1 MKRIL
6 TTGAALAIV
15 AVSSGC
21 VDLSEKL
28 VSNLT
33 NEFISTPE
41 GLTAATNAI
50 YNQLRG
56 YYGREQNMA
65 VTDLGT
71 DLFFNGD
78 QVAAGG
84 AQNWEY
90 LNTYASGLN
99 SADSRIQFTWEPMYI
114 QISRANVVLEQGA
127 KVPVGG
133 VLTQAVKDSRLGE
146 AHFLRALAYF
156 ELVQAFGDVT
166 LNLKAVPGG
175 TEASRS
181 PAADVY
187 KVIIAD
193 LDSAITLLPET
204 QTDWGR
210 VRKGAAQHLLAKVY
224 LTRSY
229 KSYAE
234 PTDAQK
240 ALDNA
245 KLVLNNTANYDLVPV
260 YANLFCGNQLTAI
273 AGKDPLRQGLCNTA
287 TGSGFSEQNKE
298 VIFSV
303 AYSFDTQQ
311 YTSGLSNFLHLEYLG
326 HYDNDPGVSVGL
338 TRDLDNGR
346 PFRRLRASPFLISLF
361 DQTRW
366 AGTPGGSDV
375 VDTRFDGTFQTLW
388 FANTTGNN
396 AAQGNNGNPPAIN
409 CPATCTSGQA
419 VALTD
424 TALWMPGYPVS
435 NALRQTKKFT
445 IIEPYNS
452 TNNATACPNIGKPGI
467 PDDDCDLGARG
478 ANKGQRR
485 YGWELFP
492 SMKKY
497 QDNAR
502 VGGFNDQEGGK
513 DLMLMRVGETYLL
526 AAEAALKLNN
536 TAEAATYIKALR
548 VRAAC
553 GGPPGCAVSHKA
565 DAAFVDVP
573 AGQITL
579 DFIMD
584 ERARELAGELNRWQ
598 DLVRPGAQYFVD
610 RVKLR
615 NPSARPNIQ
624 LFHALRPIPQ
634 SQINGVTGTPY
645 QQNPGY

>member
-6 TTGAALAIV
+6 TTCAALAIV
-15 AVSSGC
+15 GANTSC

-71 DLFFNGD
+71 DIFFNGD

-90 LNTYASGLN
+90 FNTYISSLN
-99 SADSRIQFTWEPMYI
+99 SSDQRLRFLWEPMYV
-114 QISRANVVLEQGA
+114 QISRANVVLEQGSQ
-127 KVPVGG
+127 VPVGG
-133 VLTQAVKDSRLGE
+133 TLSQATKDSRLGE
-146 AHFLRALAYF
+146 AHFFRAMAYF

-166 LNLKAVPGG
+166 LNMSAVPGG
-175 TEASRS
+175 TDAVRAPASE
-181 PAADVY
+181 VY
-187 KVIIAD
+187 NVIIAD
-193 LDSAITLLPET
+193 LDSAIALLPVA
-204 QTDWGR
+204 QPDWGR
-210 VRKGAAQHLLAKVY
+210 VRRGAAQHLLAKVY

-229 KSYAE
+229 KPYAQ
-234 PTDAQK
+234 PNDAQQ
-240 ALDNA
+240 ALDLA
-245 KLVLNNTANYDLVPV
+245 NTVINSADYSLVPV
-260 YANLFCGNQLTAI
+260 YHNLFCGAPLA
-273 AGKDPLRQGLCNTA
+273 AFAAKDANRQGLCNTA
-287 TGSGFSEQNKE
+287 TGSGFSEQNPE
-298 VIFSV
+298 ILFSV
-303 AYSFDTQQ
+303 QYSFDTQQ
-311 YTSGLSNFLHLEYLG
+311 YTAGLSNFLHLEYLG
-326 HYDNDPGVSVGL
+326 HYDNDPGTSVGL

-361 DQTRW
+361 DETRW
-366 AGTPGGSDV
+366 AGTPGASDIM
-375 VDTRFDGTFQTLW
+375 DTRFDGSFQTLW
-388 FANTTGNN
+388 FANTAGNN
-396 AAQGNNGNPPAIN
+396 AADGNGTGN
-409 CPATCTSGQA
+409 CPAQCTTDAPILVG
-419 VALTD
+419 D

-435 NALRQTKKFT
+435 NAFRQTKKFT
-445 IIEPYNS
+445 IIEPYNA
-452 TNNATACPNIGKPGI
+452 TNNPCAPIGQPGV
-467 PDDDCDLGARG
+467 DDADCDAGGRTL
-478 ANKGQRR
+478 NKGQRR

-492 SMKKY
+492 SLKKY

-513 DLMLMRVGETYLL
+513 DLILMRLGETYLI
-526 AAEAALKLNN
+526 AAEAALKLNQPA
-536 TAEAATYIKALR
+536 TAAGFIRTLR
-548 VRAAC
+548 IRAASPNHKANAAFIDV
-553 GGPPGCAVSHKA
+553 PPGN
-565 DAAFVDVP
+565 
-573 AGQITL
+573 ITL

-598 DLVRPGAQYFVD
+598 DLVRPGAQFFRD
-610 RVKLR
+610 RVALR
-615 NPSARPNIQ
+615 NPMARPNIQ

-645 QQNPGY
+645 PQNNGY